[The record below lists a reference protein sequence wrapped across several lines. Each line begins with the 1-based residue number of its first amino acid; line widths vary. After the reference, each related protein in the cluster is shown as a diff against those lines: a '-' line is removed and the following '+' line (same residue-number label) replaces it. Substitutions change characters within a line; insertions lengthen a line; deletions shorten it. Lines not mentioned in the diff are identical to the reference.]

1 MKVLVADDH
10 GFMRRGIRQVL
21 EEEFSTV
28 VVHEAHNGTVALEK
42 FQRETFDSVVLDI
55 NLPDK
60 NGIEVLK
67 ELKQIHPEIPII
79 VLSLYP
85 EEQYALRAMR
95 AGASSYLT
103 KERAPEELVQAMKKV
118 LQGGKYITESLGE
131 KLVERLNQPV
141 NDVNRLPHQI
151 LSDRELNVLV
161 LIGKGE
167 SLTEISE
174 RLSISIKT
182 VSTYRS
188 RILEKLHLTS
198 TAELIR
204 YVIHYQLDT

>member
-21 EEEFSTV
+21 EEEFSPV
-28 VVHEAHNGTVALEK
+28 VVHEAHNGTDALEK
-42 FQRETFDSVVLDI
+42 FRRETFDSVVLDI

-60 NGIEVLK
+60 NGLEVLK
-67 ELKQIHPEIPII
+67 ELKQIRPEIPII
-79 VLSLYP
+79 ILSLYP
-85 EEQYALRAMR
+85 EEQYALRAMK

-103 KERAPEELVQAMKKV
+103 KERAPEELVRAMKKV

-131 KLVERLNQPV
+131 KLIERLHQPV
-141 NDVNRLPHQI
+141 NDMNRLPHQA
-151 LSDRELNVLV
+151 LSDRELDVLV

-174 RLSISIKT
+174 RLSISVKT

-188 RILEKLHLTS
+188 RILEKLHLAS
-198 TAELIR
+198 TPELIR
-204 YVIHYQLDT
+204 YVIQHQLDT

>member
-21 EEEFSTV
+21 EEEFSPV
-28 VVHEAHNGTVALEK
+28 VVHEAHTGTDALEK

-79 VLSLYP
+79 ILSLYP

-151 LSDRELNVLV
+151 LSDRELDVLV

-204 YVIHYQLDT
+204 YVIQHQLDT